1 MDISCTYAW
10 YGYTYTYTLYM
21 YILMIHPPSPSPS
34 HQVTPTGSSSTTW
47 TRSASMGRWLEAS
60 VGDVRWENRVI
71 LGWFWDGVRMILEDS
86 YGYWSDNGIYRDI
99 YIYTYIYVYIYIHMY
114 IYTYIYTYICIYIY
128 TYVYIYVYIYTY
140 SYTHIYIY
148 ILYIGEWCSTWKLG
162 SCGEDLVIIGE
173 MMKNTLEDGFHLG
186 RHWG

>member
-99 YIYTYIYVYIYIHMY
+99 YIYIH
-114 IYTYIYTYICIYIY
+114 ICI
-128 TYVYIYVYIYTY
+128 YIYTY